1 MKNSMIKVSLIT
13 PIGKVADV
21 RFNTEEIL
29 SLIKKQ
35 SKDNAILLFP
45 ELCLTGYTAQELF
58 LQDSLLE
65 DVLNGL
71 ERIRKETENSQTLLV
86 LGAPIRKGNRLY
98 NCAIFLTHGTILG
111 IVPKTFIPNYGEFY
125 EARWFASGK
134 GIHDS
139 FVRIGSKEVPFGTDL
154 LFRDENS
161 DAIIGAEICEDLWV
175 MDKPSTHQAMA
186 GANILLNLSASDE
199 TIQKSAYRRS
209 LVSVQS
215 ASTYSAYL
223 YCSASTTES
232 SQDLVFSGHQIVAE
246 NGSILKESIYPEDSH
261 VLTSLLDL
269 DKITFNRIHQSTYEN
284 QGEENYRFL
293 SVNLPTLFQSE
304 STLNDQAEKL
314 KEESYPVSPYPFVPQ
329 DQEERKNRC
338 LEILQIQAN
347 GLATRVKNTGL
358 KNLVIGISGGLDS
371 TLALL
376 IAKEAKKI
384 IPSIRI
390 LGITMPRTGNTSSVT
405 YKNAISLLDGL
416 CDEKREI
423 IIDNAVSLHLKDI
436 GHADHY
442 LGEGDTTYENA
453 QARYRTY
460 LLMDIANSVGGLV
473 VGTGDLSELAL
484 GWCTYNGDHMSMY
497 GVNASVPKT
506 LVSYLVETYALY
518 LSDQKLHDTL
528 MSILSTPISPELTP
542 SEEGQIKQKTEEKI
556 GKYDLNDFF
565 LFYLLRYGFAPE
577 KILLFAMV
585 AFPLLAKDEIKN
597 ALIRFYKRFYSQQF
611 KRSCL
616 PDSVKVGSVSLS
628 PRGDFRMASDCS
640 VNSILERLKN
650 L

>member
-13 PIGKVADV
+13 PRGKVADV

-45 ELCLTGYTAQELF
+45 ELCLTGYTAQDLF
-58 LQDSLLE
+58 VQDSLLE

-71 ERIRKETENSQTLLV
+71 ERIRKETEDSHTLLV

-98 NCAIFLTHGTILG
+98 NCAVFLTHGTILG

-139 FVRIGSKEVPFGTDL
+139 SVRIGTNEIPFGTDL

-161 DAIIGAEICEDLWV
+161 NAIIGAEICEDLWV

-223 YCSASTTES
+223 YCSTSTTES
-232 SQDLVFSGHQIVAE
+232 SQDLVFSGHQIIAE
-246 NGSILKESIYPEDSH
+246 NGSILKESIYPKDSH

-269 DKITFNRIHQSTYEN
+269 DKITFNRMHQSTFEN

-293 SVNLPTLFQSE
+293 SVNLPPLFQSA
-304 STLNDQAEKL
+304 STLKEQAEKL

-329 DQEERKNRC
+329 DQEERKSRC
-338 LEILQIQAN
+338 FEILQIQAN

-376 IAKEAKKI
+376 VTKEAKKI
-384 IPSIRI
+384 VPSIRI
-390 LGITMPRTGNTSSVT
+390 LGITMPRTGNTSSIT
-405 YKNAISLLDGL
+405 YKNAIALLDSL

-423 IIDNAVSLHLKDI
+423 IIDDAVSLHLKDI
-436 GHADHY
+436 GHVDHY

-460 LLMDIANSVGGLV
+460 LLMDIANSVDGLV

-585 AFPLLAKDEIKN
+585 AFPLLSKDEIKN